1 MLRSRHR
8 DLMDSLA
15 GSETAYKGFAR
26 LNRNKEAGSDGGMV
40 KKERHGSK
48 EPNCQGSRLMNG
60 YFAALWGLLVGR
72 TEGTV

>member
-1 MLRSRHR
+1 
-8 DLMDSLA
+8 MDSLA

-26 LNRNKEAGSDGGMV
+26 LNRNNDGGMV

-60 YFAALWGLLVGR
+60 YFAALWGLSVGR
-72 TEGTV
+72 IEGICSMSSE